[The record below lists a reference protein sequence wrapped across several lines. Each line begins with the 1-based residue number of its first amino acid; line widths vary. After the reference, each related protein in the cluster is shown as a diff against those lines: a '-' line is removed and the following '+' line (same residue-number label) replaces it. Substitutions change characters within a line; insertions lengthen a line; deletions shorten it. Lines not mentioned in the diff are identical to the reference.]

1 MRGKNAARSARRREM
16 IAAQEEERESAEQEE
31 RASRIAKASER
42 SEAARLRMRELD
54 PLLSQAT
61 KMSSE
66 NLPVQLRRDHLNE
79 RRSLLRSLLS
89 RVAKS
94 VSQDLDRHFGMG
106 SPKSGG
112 VSHDL
117 VSVVKEMEEDG
128 LVQVSDSRD
137 SHR

>member
-31 RASRIAKASER
+31 RAARIAKASER

-66 NLPVQLRRDHLNE
+66 NLSVQLRRDHLNE

-94 VSQDLDRHFGMG
+94 LSQDLDRHFGAG
-106 SPKSGG
+106 SAASGG

-117 VSVVKEMEEDG
+117 VDVIKEMEEDG

>member
-31 RASRIAKASER
+31 RAARIAKASER

-66 NLPVQLRRDHLNE
+66 NLPVQLRRDRLDG

-94 VSQDLDRHFGMG
+94 VSQDSARHFGAG
-106 SPKSGG
+106 SSSNGG

-117 VSVVKEMEEDG
+117 VDVIKEMEEDG
-128 LVQVSDSRD
+128 LVQVSDARD

>member
-31 RASRIAKASER
+31 RATRIAKASER

-61 KMSSE
+61 EMSSE

-94 VSQDLDRHFGMG
+94 VSQDSARHFGMG
-106 SPKSGG
+106 SASNGG
-112 VSHDL
+112 VSRDL
-117 VSVVKEMEEDG
+117 VYVIKEMEEDG
-128 LVQVSDSRD
+128 LVQVSDNRD